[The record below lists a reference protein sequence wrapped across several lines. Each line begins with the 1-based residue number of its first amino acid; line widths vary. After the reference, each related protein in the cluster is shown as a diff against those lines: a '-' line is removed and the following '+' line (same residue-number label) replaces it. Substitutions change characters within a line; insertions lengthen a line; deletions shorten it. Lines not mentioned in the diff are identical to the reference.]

1 MYNYK
6 TISLSSHSLQFI
18 VTSHLLVQLHLHL
31 VEEVG
36 TAVVLPSE
44 NKSSRPIALHL
55 FRQA

>member
-18 VTSHLLVQLHLHL
+18 ISPHLLVQLHLHL

-36 TAVVLPSE
+36 TAVVLPSLDVCIE
-44 NKSSRPIALHL
+44 AVAI
-55 FRQA
+55 F